1 MRVFAST
8 AGNPTELK
16 PRKIH
21 VPSSELLFAE
31 GAVEHGKEKT
41 AYLLCPA
48 KIMVLPEKVASSGI
62 NQSSFRG
69 CCEIRLG

>member
-1 MRVFAST
+1 MHVFASS

-16 PRKIH
+16 PRKIY

-31 GAVEHGKEKT
+31 GVAELGKEKT
-41 AYLLCPA
+41 VYLLCPA
-48 KIMVLPEKVASSGI
+48 RIMVLPENVVSSGI

-69 CCEIRLG
+69 CCEI